1 MKVTTTWWIGAAVA
15 TAAVSWVLTLAL
27 CLAAARGDRA
37 EAAAAAG
44 GGGRGQEPAVPPP
57 PRPSALEPETTA
69 ARARSAL
76 RGRTAWTFA
85 SPAAHARLRM
95 AERHGHDQVPDVEAL
110 ALRTAGLAINGGL
123 PVIVPSPAD
132 GTTIAVP
139 IPFADGRLG
148 ALVVTTS
155 RWTSIRP
162 WAIAALDELA
172 SEHAARGATVR
183 AIARG

>member
-1 MKVTTTWWIGAAVA
+1 VTTTWWIGAAA
-15 TAAVSWVLTLAL
+15 MAAAVTWVLTVAL

-37 EAAAAAG
+37 EAAG
-44 GGGRGQEPAVPPP
+44 GGQEPSV
-57 PRPSALEPETTA
+57 PRPEDVPEETTTA
-69 ARARSAL
+69 RRAREAL

-95 AERHGHDQVPDVEAL
+95 AERHGHDQAPDVEAL
-110 ALRTAGLAINGGL
+110 ALRTAGLAINGAL
-123 PVIVPSPAD
+123 PVIVPAPAD
-132 GTTIAVP
+132 GTTVAVP

-155 RWTSIRP
+155 RWTSVRP

-172 SEHAARGATVR
+172 AEHAAQGATVHVL
-183 AIARG
+183 ATGND